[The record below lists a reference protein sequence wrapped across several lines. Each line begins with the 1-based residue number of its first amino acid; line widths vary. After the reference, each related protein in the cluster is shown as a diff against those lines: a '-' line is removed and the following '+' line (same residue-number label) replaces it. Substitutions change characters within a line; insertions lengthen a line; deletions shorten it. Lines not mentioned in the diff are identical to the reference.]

1 MKSDKRKLV
10 PESLI
15 RTQAYL
21 AKTRKI
27 PSYTK
32 TNKQL
37 RAKAKREM
45 DYGSVA

>member
-1 MKSDKRKLV
+1 MKSDKRVLV

-21 AKTRKI
+21 AKNRKI
-27 PSYTK
+27 PSYKK

-45 DYGSVA
+45 YAGV